1 MKLSQL
7 RRIIREEV
15 VRSLLRGLINEN
27 ITKEEIISKLKITE
41 MEPEFMGDDQAYF
54 TIKCKYVG
62 KEYEISTRTMSP
74 PFAVGNKISNHVADQ
89 FFDELKEQVPDL
101 KKVVID
107 SPDVQKHIVSSFT
120 QLGYDETDF
129 EDIENS
135 CRNE

>member
-54 TIKCKYVG
+54 TIKCKYDG
-62 KEYEISTRTMSP
+62 EEYEISTRTMSP

-89 FFDELKEQVPDL
+89 FFDELKEEVPDL

-107 SPDVQKHIVSSFT
+107 SPEVQKHIVSSFT
-120 QLGYDETDF
+120 QLGYDENDF
-129 EDIENS
+129 ENIENS